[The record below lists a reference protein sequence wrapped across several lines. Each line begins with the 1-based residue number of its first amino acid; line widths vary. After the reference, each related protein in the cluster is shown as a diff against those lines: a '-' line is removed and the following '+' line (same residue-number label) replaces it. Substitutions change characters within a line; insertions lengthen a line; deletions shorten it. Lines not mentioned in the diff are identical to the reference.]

1 MTDPAGDDRGPTLA
15 QLLVSVEARPLT
27 DEEALFVL
35 SLIQDGRSVP
45 EHLSALA
52 HQHGEAHPAVAEAL
66 GDFCLM
72 SEVFRSEA
80 AEPASAGFTTEL
92 VSRVREVAT
101 AEPAINDGPG
111 ATDEPARETRPTP
124 SLLSF
129 QLARRMAVA
138 AALLLSLTLSF
149 DALRPTPAAA
159 DPAVEQQFYRGDVFR
174 PEPYGP
180 PALDV
185 GLAELLPGRL
195 DQAEGAGSDPASDA
209 ELHDLQ
215 TEQAD
220 DGKGT
225 AGGDGR

>member
-15 QLLVSVEARPLT
+15 QLLVSVETRALT

-52 HQHGEAHPAVAEAL
+52 REHSDAHPAIAEAL
-66 GDFCLM
+66 GDFGLI

-80 AEPASAGFTTEL
+80 AEPASAGFTGEI
-92 VSRVREVAT
+92 VSRAREVST
-101 AEPAINDGPG
+101 AEAALSDGPR
-111 ATDEPARETRPTP
+111 ATHEVLRETLQAP

-174 PEPYGP
+174 PDPYGP
-180 PALDV
+180 PALDI

-195 DQAEGAGSDPASDA
+195 DQATGVATDPANVP
-209 ELHDLQ
+209 DLQ
-215 TEQAD
+215 TELSD
-220 DGKGT
+220 DGEGP
-225 AGGDGR
+225 ARGNDR